1 MNGRWKKVIVGAL
14 VAGGILGSGAAWA
27 EEGSSLQDRLDK
39 LEQRY
44 NVLERKYEND
54 QDAAADKARTGQ
66 SVTANPGD
74 GFTIKNADKSFV
86 LKLSGYV
93 QTDLRTYLD
102 DKAGALANQFL
113 IRRARIWA
121 EGTLYNTVDFRIV
134 PDFGG
139 TAPALQDAY
148 LNLRYWNQFQLRVGK
163 FKPGFGLERLQPTN
177 QTLFVET
184 SYATA
189 LTPNYDIGAQ
199 AGGDLWNGAANYA
212 VGYFNGVPDNQNAS
226 TATGDNADGKD
237 VVARLFLLP
246 FKNGGSLTWKDLG
259 FGFAASHGRAL
270 NDGTN
275 PALPSYTTP
284 GQQSFF
290 TFTPSAGADVTD
302 GSRTRWSP
310 QAYWYPGRFGF
321 LGEYVAV
328 KEKVRHTTAAPLA
341 RASLALRAWDVQASY
356 SLTGETATYGK
367 GLKPLKNF
375 DPANRTWGA
384 WELAARYTE
393 FQADQAAFAP
403 AAGAANGLFANRTT
417 QAQRA
422 RTWTGGLNWYLN
434 GAVKI
439 QNEYDYTQFTG
450 GAPNA
455 AVGQPASRKLGVREL
470 LTRFQVTF

>member
-290 TFTPSAGADVTD
+290 TFTPSAGADVSRPPGLGRPGVLFLD
-302 GSRTRWSP
+302 GRDGDLRQGP
-310 QAYWYPGRFGF
+310 QAPEELRPGEPH
-321 LGEYVAV
+321 LGRLGAGGALHGVPGGPGGLRSRRRGRERSLRQPDDPSPARAHLDGGLELVP
-328 KEKVRHTTAAPLA
+328 ERGGQDPERVRLHPVHGRGAERRRRPAGVPEVRRPRAADPVPGDVLGGLSALWAAPVPGL
-341 RASLALRAWDVQASY
+341 RLRGLGNSFGGSIAL
-356 SLTGETATYGK
+356 T
-367 GLKPLKNF
+367 
-375 DPANRTWGA
+375 
-384 WELAARYTE
+384 
-393 FQADQAAFAP
+393 
-403 AAGAANGLFANRTT
+403 
-417 QAQRA
+417 
-422 RTWTGGLNWYLN
+422 
-434 GAVKI
+434 I
-439 QNEYDYTQFTG
+439 
-450 GAPNA
+450 
-455 AVGQPASRKLGVREL
+455 
-470 LTRFQVTF
+470 